1 MREKQTA
8 SRIETK
14 IQVRLRRTVVEKNKL
29 ESTNRIAM
37 QTAGKRKELI
47 QNRIEEIEIT
57 VTGGTNQ
64 DGIRI
69 RVACLS
75 KYALASRSME

>member
-1 MREKQTA
+1 VREKQTA

-57 VTGGTNQ
+57 NTDTHTHTHTHCG
-64 DGIRI
+64 
-69 RVACLS
+69 
-75 KYALASRSME
+75 E

>member
-1 MREKQTA
+1 MEA
-8 SRIETK
+8 
-14 IQVRLRRTVVEKNKL
+14 RLRRTEAEVSGED
-29 ESTNRIAM
+29 
-37 QTAGKRKELI
+37 
-47 QNRIEEIEIT
+47 